1 MKTLNTHTDQELVLL
16 LNKGDRDAFEQIYRR
31 YVAELY
37 RFARR
42 NVSSKEDCEEIVQ
55 EVFESVWFRRQDLRI
70 DSLRFYLR
78 SMVRYKV
85 IRYFRNSVTRRKYAQ
100 HFLLFEAVYEQLD
113 GEELD
118 FSALQST
125 LQKAIGELPNRCQ
138 EALKLRL
145 TEDLSNGDIANRMNI
160 TLKTVE
166 GYMFRAFTHI
176 RSSYRLYAQ
185 HSKNIVLVLLAGV
198 LSKIIW

>member
-1 MKTLNTHTDQELVLL
+1 MKLPDHTDQELVLL
-16 LNKGDRDAFEQIYRR
+16 LNKGDRNAFEQIYRR

-37 RFARR
+37 KLARR
-42 NVSSKEDCEEIVQ
+42 NVSLKEDCEEIVQ
-55 EVFESVWFRRQDLRI
+55 EVFESLWFRRQNLRI
-70 DSLRFYLR
+70 DSLQFYLR

-85 IRYFRNSVTRRKYAQ
+85 IRYFRKAITRRKYAQ
-100 HFLLFEAVYEQLD
+100 HFLLFEAVYEQLGD
-113 GEELD
+113 EELD

-125 LQKAIGELPNRCQ
+125 LQKAMGELPERCQ

-185 HSKNIVLVLLAGV
+185 AVKSVGVFLLAGI
-198 LSKIIW
+198 LSKIL